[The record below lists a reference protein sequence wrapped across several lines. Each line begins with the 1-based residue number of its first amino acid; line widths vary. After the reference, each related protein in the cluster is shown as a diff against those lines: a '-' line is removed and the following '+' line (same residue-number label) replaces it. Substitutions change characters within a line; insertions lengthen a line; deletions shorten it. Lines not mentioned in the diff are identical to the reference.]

1 MDIEYELYNA
11 LFNGQ
16 GHWVLY
22 RWFDTTKYSKYWDV
36 SAKEAIG
43 GPKWEWKDYPIR
55 TSYRMGTSVSP
66 GPGGSATPYNSNYP
80 GKFDIGERTYIIQ
93 NCYRPKIGDY
103 IMEYDCD
110 YSDEV
115 SEFTQYVQTYAPVAK
130 YRIYHKEPVRADFS
144 KIGYYLVFTRLDN
157 VEQ

>member
-1 MDIEYELYNA
+1 MDMEYELYNS

-16 GHWVLY
+16 GHWVVY
-22 RWFDTTKYSKYWDV
+22 RWFDTTRLSKYWDE

-55 TSYRMGTSVSP
+55 TSYRIGASSSP
-66 GPGGSATPYNSNYP
+66 GPGGSANPYSSDYP

-93 NCYRPKIGDY
+93 KCYRPKNGDY
-103 IMEYDCD
+103 IMEYGCD
-110 YSDEV
+110 YPDVVEDFSNH
-115 SEFTQYVQTYAPVAK
+115 VQTYAPVAK
-130 YRIYHKEPVRADFS
+130 YRIYHTERIRADNS
-144 KIGYYLVFTRLDN
+144 QIAYYLVFAKLDN